1 MSRAVL
7 GADSKRAEGVVNTT
21 PVASAVLGADSKRA
35 EGVVPT
41 TPVAS
46 IVFRDVSKFY
56 GEVLGVNRIDLTIG
70 PGITA
75 LVGPNGSGKSTLMNL
90 AAGLLRPTEGA
101 IEVLGLTPD
110 QPDQLFRR
118 IGYCT
123 QYESFPRGMTG
134 WDFVHLYLRLHGM
147 PRGDAERLA
156 RRAIERVGMVEAA
169 TRRVGA
175 YSKGMKQRI
184 KLAQAIAHDPQVL
197 VLDEPLN
204 GLDPLARAETVELFR
219 AFAAEGRV
227 LLVSSHVL
235 HEVDELAD
243 RVVLVHG
250 GYVVA
255 EGAVEGVRDELAAE
269 RPLQVFV
276 RCDQPSLLAARV
288 FSEDHVVEARLDGDR
303 RGLLVRTE
311 NAERFYLLL
320 NRVAGE
326 GVVDIEAV
334 LPADDDVQSV
344 YQYLIGA
351 VAPGS
356 S

>member
-1 MSRAVL
+1 VTEARATTARPSPN
-7 GADSKRAEGVVNTT
+7 GA
-21 PVASAVLGADSKRA
+21 GAHQ
-35 EGVVPT
+35 
-41 TPVAS
+41 
-46 IVFRDVSKFY
+46 IVFAGVSKFY

-90 AAGLLRPTEGA
+90 VAGLLRPTEGQV
-101 IEVLGLTPD
+101 EVLGLTPD
-110 QPDQLFRR
+110 RPEELFRR
-118 IGYCT
+118 VGYCT

-147 PRGDAERLA
+147 PSEDAQRLA

-169 TRRVGA
+169 GRRVGG

-184 KLAQAIAHDPQVL
+184 KLAQAIAHDPRVL

-219 AFAAEGRV
+219 AFAREGRV
-227 LLVSSHVL
+227 LLISSHVL

-255 EGAVEGVRDELAAE
+255 EGAVEGVRDEIASE
-269 RPLQVFV
+269 RPIQVFV
-276 RCDQPSLLAARV
+276 RCDRPSILAARV

-320 NRVAGE
+320 NGIAAE

-334 LPADDDVQSV
+334 LPVDDDVQSV
-344 YQYLIGA
+344 YQYLIGGDA
-351 VAPGS
+351 RGS
-356 S
+356 G

>member
-1 MSRAVL
+1 M
-7 GADSKRAEGVVNTT
+7 TT
-21 PVASAVLGADSKRA
+21 VANGRPSDPANQ
-35 EGVVPT
+35 
-41 TPVAS
+41 
-46 IVFRDVSKFY
+46 IVFAGVSKFY

-90 AAGLLRPTEGA
+90 TAGLLRPTEGT
-101 IEVLGLTPD
+101 IHVLGLTPD
-110 QPDQLFRR
+110 RPEELFRR
-118 IGYCT
+118 VGYCT

-134 WDFVHLYLRLHGM
+134 WDFVHLYLRLHGL
-147 PRGDAERLA
+147 PADEADRLA
-156 RRAIERVGMVEAA
+156 RRAIERVGMVDAA
-169 TRRVGA
+169 SRRVGG

-184 KLAQAIAHDPQVL
+184 KLAQAIAHDPRVL

-227 LLVSSHVL
+227 LIISSHVL

-255 EGAVEGVRDELAAE
+255 EGAVEGVRDEIAAE

-311 NAERFYLLL
+311 KAELFYLLL
-320 NRVAGE
+320 NKVASE
-326 GVVDIEAV
+326 GVIDIEAV

-351 VAPGS
+351 APPGS
-356 S
+356 A

>member
-1 MSRAVL
+1 LSGERA
-7 GADSKRAEGVVNTT
+7 
-21 PVASAVLGADSKRA
+21 
-35 EGVVPT
+35 
-41 TPVAS
+41 
-46 IVFRDVSKFY
+46 IVFADVSKFY

-70 PGITA
+70 SGITA
-75 LVGPNGSGKSTLMNL
+75 LVGSNGSGKSTLMNL
-90 AAGLLRPTEGA
+90 AAGLLAATEGRV
-101 IEVLGLTPD
+101 EVLGSPPD
-110 QPDQLFRR
+110 RPEWLFRR
-118 IGYCT
+118 LGYCT

-134 WDFVHLYLRLHGM
+134 WDFVHLYLRLHGLA
-147 PRGDAERLA
+147 RAEAERLA
-156 RRAIERVGMVEAA
+156 RLAIERVGLVDAA
-169 TRRVGA
+169 SRRVAA

-219 AFAAEGRV
+219 EFAAEGRC
-227 LLVSSHVL
+227 LVISSHVL

-243 RVVLVHG
+243 RVDLIHG

-255 EGAVEGVRDELAAE
+255 EGAVEGVRDELSAE

-276 RCDQPSLLAARV
+276 RCDRPSALAARV

-320 NRVAGE
+320 NRVASE
-326 GVVDIEAV
+326 GAVDIEAV

>member
-1 MSRAVL
+1 
-7 GADSKRAEGVVNTT
+7 VNGS
-21 PVASAVLGADSKRA
+21 SARQ
-35 EGVVPT
+35 
-41 TPVAS
+41 
-46 IVFRDVSKFY
+46 IVFAGVSKFY

-90 AAGLLRPTEGA
+90 VAGLLRPTEGRV
-101 IEVLGLTPD
+101 EVLGLTPD
-110 QPDQLFRR
+110 RPEELFRR
-118 IGYCT
+118 VGYCT

-134 WDFVHLYLRLHGM
+134 WDFVNLYLRLHGM
-147 PRGDAERLA
+147 ESDDAERLA
-156 RRAIERVGMVEAA
+156 RRAIERVGMVDAA
-169 TRRVGA
+169 SRRVGG

-184 KLAQAIAHDPQVL
+184 KLAQAIAHDPHVL
-197 VLDEPLN
+197 ILDEPLN

-219 AFAAEGRV
+219 SFAAAGRV
-227 LLVSSHVL
+227 LVISSHVL

-255 EGAVEGVRDELAAE
+255 EGAVEGVRDEIAQE
-269 RPLQVFV
+269 RPIQVFV

-288 FSEDHVVEARLDGDR
+288 FAEDHVVEARLDGDR

-320 NRVAGE
+320 NSIAGE
-326 GVVDIEAV
+326 GAVDIEAV
-334 LPADDDVQSV
+334 LPVDDDVQSV

-356 S
+356 A

>member
-1 MSRAVL
+1 MSAAAAPL
-7 GADSKRAEGVVNTT
+7 AFAG
-21 PVASAVLGADSKRA
+21 
-35 EGVVPT
+35 
-41 TPVAS
+41 
-46 IVFRDVSKFY
+46 VSKFY
-56 GEVLGVNRIDLTIG
+56 GEVLGVNRIDLAVG
-70 PGITA
+70 AGITA

-90 AAGLLRPTEGA
+90 ATGLLRPTEGRV
-101 IEVLGLTPD
+101 EVLGASPD
-110 QPDQLFRR
+110 RPEILFRR
-118 IGYCT
+118 LGYCT

-134 WDFVHLYLRLHGM
+134 WDFVHLYLRLHGLAFAE
-147 PRGDAERLA
+147 AERLA
-156 RRAIERVGMVEAA
+156 RLAIERVGLVDAA
-169 TRRVGA
+169 TRRVAA

-184 KLAQAIAHDPQVL
+184 KLAQAIAHDPEVL
-197 VLDEPLN
+197 ILDEPLN

-219 AFAAEGRV
+219 GFAAEGRT

-255 EGAVEGVRDELAAE
+255 EGAVESVRDELSAE

-276 RCDQPSLLAARV
+276 RCDRPSLLAARV
-288 FSEDHVVEARLDGDR
+288 FSEDHVVEARLDDDK

-311 NAERFYLLL
+311 SAERFYLML
-320 NRVAGE
+320 NRIASEGE
-326 GVVDIEAV
+326 IDIEAV
-334 LPADDDVQSV
+334 LPTDDDVQSV

-356 S
+356 A